1 MSLDLFSNAG
11 RGLVALIFGSAILY
25 HAVNLY
31 RLPSRL
37 MSPRIAPWTAAVTCL
52 VLAFFVY
59 ALFAPWPQNGAQSF
73 GVWAIAGIA
82 LLLTAPFTFL
92 EKTFGNSDLAN
103 IISAMQGN
111 KAGDLAEVAAAD
123 LRADLT
129 EFAIVLILV
138 IAAIAL
144 LLPSL
149 PGFGALLVLL
159 SVSTILTGRP
169 AAYLFRLVVPDPAAQ
184 LVTLD
189 KDFHP
194 PVIVERPAQQPNLVL
209 IYLESLERSYRD
221 HPVTA
226 HPFERMADFEDLN
239 FSARKLGQVDGLHY
253 SAAGLVSTQ
262 SGIPLFPRGIVDARV
277 IKNSDTH
284 TRASL
289 SRFLP
294 GVTCLGDIL
303 AADGYVGT
311 YLNGSDVEIFSIGDF
326 MRSHGYGKV
335 VGLKPRRDEHKV
347 PGQNSWG
354 VPDATLFAEA
364 KAELARLASGK
375 KPFFLS
381 LLTASTHG
389 PNGYPEPGFSYTP
402 PVLPAVKDSFLPAA
416 IRCTIDQTLD
426 FVDEVERLGIANKT
440 VIVITNDHLAMPN
453 TLWKELRQ
461 IEDRRA
467 GLLVIKGGTS
477 APAGAVCDR
486 PATHLDTFPTILE
499 AMGYRLRDGRA
510 NLGVSLLSGQPT
522 LAETLGYKML
532 DRALAANKDIKSKV
546 WQDLSTKDRQTR

>member
-1 MSLDLFSNAG
+1 
-11 RGLVALIFGSAILY
+11 
-25 HAVNLY
+25 
-31 RLPSRL
+31 
-37 MSPRIAPWTAAVTCL
+37 
-52 VLAFFVY
+52 
-59 ALFAPWPQNGAQSF
+59 
-73 GVWAIAGIA
+73 
-82 LLLTAPFTFL
+82 
-92 EKTFGNSDLAN
+92 
-103 IISAMQGN
+103 
-111 KAGDLAEVAAAD
+111 
-123 LRADLT
+123 
-129 EFAIVLILV
+129 
-138 IAAIAL
+138 
-144 LLPSL
+144 
-149 PGFGALLVLL
+149 
-159 SVSTILTGRP
+159 
-169 AAYLFRLVVPDPAAQ
+169 
-184 LVTLD
+184 
-189 KDFHP
+189 
-194 PVIVERPAQQPNLVL
+194 
-209 IYLESLERSYRD
+209 
-221 HPVTA
+221 
-226 HPFERMADFEDLN
+226 
-239 FSARKLGQVDGLHY
+239 
-253 SAAGLVSTQ
+253 
-262 SGIPLFPRGIVDARV
+262 
-277 IKNSDTH
+277 
-284 TRASL
+284 
-289 SRFLP
+289 
-294 GVTCLGDIL
+294 
-303 AADGYVGT
+303 VGT

-335 VGLKPRRDEHKV
+335 VGLKSRRDEHKV